1 MRSGQGLWCNPK
13 LLKDEVEA
21 CENQLWQVLSDEEAA
36 TGTVQEQERLEGW
49 VWFGLVHWDGTVVL
63 GHLLRGGD
71 TPCC

>member
-1 MRSGQGLWCNPK
+1 MWCNPK

-49 VWFGLVHWDGTVVL
+49 V
-63 GHLLRGGD
+63 
-71 TPCC
+71 